1 MRMKEYGFRIP
12 FSPSTE
18 KNRRGVPNLFDTA
31 IPNSPPSQSS
41 PVKGEEVW
49 NEIKTATLIKSHQP
63 GFLVRS
69 ANMTSRLLAT
79 VFTLSL
85 LFSGTAPAQQ
95 LPKSVTV
102 GSNPPGSLFYALAS
116 GLGKVISEASQMQA
130 QVQPYAGTSTFV
142 PLFDSGEL
150 DFGVVNAV
158 DMGMVYQ
165 GQKLKVGGR
174 NPFPHV
180 PSSRLIMRGSPL
192 RSSLIV
198 KKDSP
203 IKTIGDVKGKRVTGE
218 YPAQLAVW
226 YNVFGSLSNGGLTWN
241 DVKVVPVPAV
251 NEGVDALIQG
261 RADVTTHAIGSAKV
275 KEADAAVGIRYIPL
289 DCSKQGEQRIKKA
302 VPGYYLSVVKAG
314 SSTGIVEDTC
324 AYTYDIY
331 LVGHKALPD
340 AVVRNVL
347 QAIWINIEKLPQFH
361 PGFTEWT
368 KDRAVDVD
376 VTMPYHPAAIRFF
389 KDQNAWP
396 AKMDDAQQR
405 LLALNP

>member
-1 MRMKEYGFRIP
+1 MGRQFFYC
-12 FSPSTE
+12 
-18 KNRRGVPNLFDTA
+18 
-31 IPNSPPSQSS
+31 
-41 PVKGEEVW
+41 
-49 NEIKTATLIKSHQP
+49 
-63 GFLVRS
+63 LV
-69 ANMTSRLLAT
+69 LAT
-79 VFTLSL
+79 F
-85 LFSGTAPAQQ
+85 LFATEGRAQQ
-95 LPKSVTV
+95 LPKSVAI

-116 GLGKVISEASQMQA
+116 GLAKVVSEASPIQA

-142 PLFDSGEL
+142 PLFDTGEL
-150 DFGVVNAV
+150 ELAVVNAV
-158 DMGMVYQ
+158 DMGMAYQ
-165 GQKLKVGGR
+165 GQKIKVGGR

-180 PSSRLIMRGSPL
+180 PSSRLLMRGSPL
-192 RSSLIV
+192 SSSLIV

-226 YNVFGSLSNGGLTWN
+226 YNVFGSLANGGLTWN

-261 RADVTTHAIGSAKV
+261 RADVTTHAIGTAKV
-275 KEADAAVGIRYIPL
+275 KEADAAVGIRYISL
-289 DCSKQGEQRIKKA
+289 DCSKQGEARIKKA

-347 QAIWINIEKLPQFH
+347 QAIWVNIEKLPQFH
-361 PGFTEWT
+361 PGFGEWT
-368 KDRAVDVD
+368 KSRAVDSE
-376 VTMPYHPAAIRFF
+376 VTLPYHPAAARYY
-389 KDQNAWP
+389 KESGAWP
-396 AKMDDAQQR
+396 AKMDEVQKR

>member
-1 MRMKEYGFRIP
+1 MKFR
-12 FSPSTE
+12 S
-18 KNRRGVPNLFDTA
+18 L
-31 IPNSPPSQSS
+31 
-41 PVKGEEVW
+41 
-49 NEIKTATLIKSHQP
+49 
-63 GFLVRS
+63 
-69 ANMTSRLLAT
+69 AN
-79 VFTLSL
+79 VFAASL
-85 LFSGTAPAQQ
+85 LFLGIAHAQQ
-95 LPKSVTV
+95 LPRSVSI
-102 GSNPPGSLFYALAS
+102 GSNPAGSLFYSLAS
-116 GLGKVISEASQMQA
+116 GLAKVISESTPMQA

-142 PLFDSGEL
+142 PLLDTGEL

-165 GQKLKVGGR
+165 GPKLQVGGR

-180 PSSRLIMRGSPL
+180 PNSRLIMRGSPL

-203 IKTIGDVKGKRVTGE
+203 IKTIRDVKGKRVTGE

-241 DVKVVPVPAV
+241 DVKIVPVPAV

-275 KEADAAVGIRYIPL
+275 KEADASIGIRYIPL
-289 DCSKQGEQRIKKA
+289 DCSKQGEERIKKA
-302 VPGYYLSVVKAG
+302 VPGYYLSTVKAG

-331 LVGHKALPD
+331 FLGHKGLPD
-340 AVVRNVL
+340 AVVHAAL
-347 QAIWINIEKLPQFH
+347 KAIWDNIAKLPPLH
-361 PGFTEWT
+361 PGFVEWT
-368 KDRAVDVD
+368 KERAVDPD
-376 VTMPYHPAAIRFF
+376 VTIPYHPAAVQFYKEQKI
-389 KDQNAWP
+389 WP
-396 AKMDDAQQR
+396 TKMDEVQKK

>member
-1 MRMKEYGFRIP
+1 MGRQFFYC
-12 FSPSTE
+12 
-18 KNRRGVPNLFDTA
+18 
-31 IPNSPPSQSS
+31 
-41 PVKGEEVW
+41 
-49 NEIKTATLIKSHQP
+49 
-63 GFLVRS
+63 LV
-69 ANMTSRLLAT
+69 LAT
-79 VFTLSL
+79 F
-85 LFSGTAPAQQ
+85 LFATDGRAQQ
-95 LPKSVTV
+95 LPKSVAI

-116 GLGKVISEASQMQA
+116 GLAKVISEASPIQA

-150 DFGVVNAV
+150 DLGVVNAV

-180 PSSRLIMRGSPL
+180 PSARLLMRGSPL

-226 YNVFGSLSNGGLTWN
+226 YNVFGSLANGGLTWN

-251 NEGVDALIQG
+251 NEGVDALVQG
-261 RADVTTHAIGSAKV
+261 RADVTTHAIGTAKV
-275 KEADAAVGIRYIPL
+275 KEADAAVGVRYIPL
-289 DCSKQGEQRIKKA
+289 DCSKQGEERIKKA

-347 QAIWINIEKLPQFH
+347 QAIWVNVEKLPQFH
-361 PGFTEWT
+361 PGFAEWT
-368 KDRAVDVD
+368 KVRAVDPE
-376 VTMPYHPAAIRFF
+376 VTIPYHPAAIRYF
-389 KDQNAWP
+389 KDSGVWS
-396 AKMDDAQQR
+396 AKMDEAQKK

>member
-1 MRMKEYGFRIP
+1 MGRQFFYC
-12 FSPSTE
+12 
-18 KNRRGVPNLFDTA
+18 
-31 IPNSPPSQSS
+31 
-41 PVKGEEVW
+41 
-49 NEIKTATLIKSHQP
+49 
-63 GFLVRS
+63 LV
-69 ANMTSRLLAT
+69 LAT
-79 VFTLSL
+79 F
-85 LFSGTAPAQQ
+85 LFATDGRAQQ
-95 LPKSVTV
+95 LPKSVAI

-116 GLGKVISEASQMQA
+116 GMAKVVSEASPMQA

-150 DFGVVNAV
+150 DLGVVNAV

-180 PSSRLIMRGSPL
+180 PSARLLMRGSPL

-226 YNVFGSLSNGGLTWN
+226 YNVFGSLANGGLTWN

-251 NEGVDALIQG
+251 NEGVDALVQG
-261 RADVTTHAIGSAKV
+261 RADVTTHAIGTAKV
-275 KEADAAVGIRYIPL
+275 KEADAAVGVRYIPL
-289 DCSKQGEQRIKKA
+289 DCSKQGEERIKKA

-331 LVGHKALPD
+331 LVGHKTLPD

-347 QAIWINIEKLPQFH
+347 QAIWVNVEKLPQFH
-361 PGFTEWT
+361 PGFAEWT
-368 KDRAVDVD
+368 KVRAVDPE
-376 VTMPYHPAAIRFF
+376 VTIPYHPAAIRYF
-389 KDQNAWP
+389 KDSGVWS
-396 AKMDDAQQR
+396 AKMDEAQKK

>member
-1 MRMKEYGFRIP
+1 MFRP
-12 FSPSTE
+12 
-18 KNRRGVPNLFDTA
+18 
-31 IPNSPPSQSS
+31 
-41 PVKGEEVW
+41 
-49 NEIKTATLIKSHQP
+49 AT
-63 GFLVRS
+63 R
-69 ANMTSRLLAT
+69 
-79 VFTLSL
+79 SL
-85 LFSGTAPAQQ
+85 LLLVGLLTASASSAQP
-95 LPKSVTV
+95 LPKSIAI

-116 GLGKVISEASQMQA
+116 GLAKVISEASPMQA

-150 DFGVVNAV
+150 ELGVVNAV

-180 PSSRLIMRGSPL
+180 PSSRLLWRGSPL

-203 IKTIGDVKGKRVTGE
+203 IKTISEVKGKRVTGE

-226 YNVFGSLSNGGLTWN
+226 YNVFGSLSNAGLTWN

-275 KEADAAVGIRYIPL
+275 KEADAAIGIRYIPL
-289 DCSKQGEQRIKKA
+289 DCSKQGEERIKKA

-331 LVGHKALPD
+331 LVGPKTLPD

-347 QAIWINIEKLPQFH
+347 QAIWVNVEKLPQFH
-361 PGFTEWT
+361 PGFAEWT
-368 KDRAVDVD
+368 KARAVDLD
-376 VTMPYHPAAIRFF
+376 VTLPYHPAAIRFF
-389 KDQNAWP
+389 KDSGVWP
-396 AKMDDAQQR
+396 AKMDEAQKR
-405 LLALNP
+405 LLAINP